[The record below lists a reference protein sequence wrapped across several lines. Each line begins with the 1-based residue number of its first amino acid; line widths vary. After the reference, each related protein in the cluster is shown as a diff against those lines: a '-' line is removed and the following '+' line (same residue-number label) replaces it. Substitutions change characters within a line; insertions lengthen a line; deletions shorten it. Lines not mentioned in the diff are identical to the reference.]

1 MTWYGQVVA
10 GSQIQAADWP
20 QRHLAGQAI
29 GVTAMP
35 TSTEFNATLSIEL
48 AKAAAAAAGLA
59 AEPAELLRLGTNAIL
74 RLPNAVVARVARD
87 ESWTEVAAREVE
99 IAIALH
105 RSGVACTLPLPFSQP
120 MIVRGHPVTFWTEVP
135 GPLEQPTLADL
146 GAILRQVHSA
156 ELPEV
161 SLPALDPWGHT
172 PQRIEQVPL
181 SSAERQVLRDALA
194 RVRDEWNNVRFG
206 SGNSVLHGDAYLGN
220 IVRGSDGSVAL
231 LDFDSVCIGPREWD
245 LAPTGLYATSLG
257 WISRAEYRAFV
268 DAYGGF
274 DVTQSPSFGLLARM
288 RELRMTAWLAM
299 NATESEKITAE
310 VSHRVACIA
319 DPQLPRHWS
328 AR

>member
-1 MTWYGQVVA
+1 MRQCGQDWPKPAIHPV
-10 GSQIQAADWP
+10 DWP
-20 QRHLAGQAI
+20 QRHLAGQAV

-35 TSTEFNATLSIEL
+35 TSTEFNATLTVEL
-48 AKAAAAAAGLA
+48 AKAAAASAGLA
-59 AEPAELLRLGTNAIL
+59 VEPTELLRIGTNAVL

-87 ESWTEVAAREVE
+87 QSWAEVATREVE
-99 IAIALH
+99 TAAALH
-105 RSGVACTLPLPFSQP
+105 RSGVACVLPLPLDQP
-120 MIVRGHPVTFWTEVP
+120 VIVQGHPVTFWAEVP

-156 ELPEV
+156 EPEIP
-161 SLPALDPWGHT
+161 LPALDPWGHT
-172 PQRIEQVPL
+172 PERIEQVPL
-181 SSAERQVLRDALA
+181 SNAERQVLRDALA
-194 RVRDEWNNVRFG
+194 RVQDEWGNVSFTSG
-206 SGNSVLHGDAYLGN
+206 SGVLHGDAYLGN

-257 WISRAEYRAFV
+257 WITRAEYRSFV

-274 DVTQSPSFGLLARM
+274 DVTQSPTFGLLARM

-299 NATESEKITAE
+299 QAGESAKITAE